1 MRRGSSLSVPFL
13 RRASKSDVTAPERAL
28 DSGYTLD
35 FGARCVLLFL
45 GVALAFAVV
54 ASVDALFFDELLLAE
69 RPPQGGLY
77 FALRTALACM
87 MALLVVGDIYRNRSE
102 ASAFE
107 TVRRGSVSGV
117 LAASIVVILA
127 LASAAL
133 LRLDPVQ
140 FSQLAVEDSVFEW
153 ASAAALFGGSL
164 LLLATV
170 IKLARQ
176 PHGHRRGIF
185 PALLLSGLLFLIAME
200 EISWFQRVFDLHTPP
215 WLMEINH
222 QDEMNLHN
230 IVTDQVE
237 NAYYFGAFIF
247 LVLLPFIADAAPRWR
262 LVERFGDFV
271 PGRFVVVVGAMATAF
286 CYAMWNIL
294 WIQFSVFASVFIL
307 IAYAAAAV
315 RGPTQR
321 SRNVYWR
328 GDRAGGDSGSRARKR
343 IDAGP
348 KVGGYGVQGAVDRHR
363 ASRRCGGSD
372 LAHLAAA

>member
-1 MRRGSSLSVPFL
+1 MRRGSSLSAPFL
-13 RRASKSDVTAPERAL
+13 RRASKSDVTARERAL
-28 DSGYTLD
+28 DSGYTLS
-35 FGARCVLLFL
+35 FGARCVLLFI

-54 ASVDALFFDELLLAE
+54 APVDALFFDQPLLVE

-87 MALLVVGDIYRNRSE
+87 MARLVVGEVYRNRSE

-107 TVRRGSVSGV
+107 TVRRGSVPGI
-117 LAASIVVILA
+117 LTASIVVILA

-200 EISWFQRVFDLHTPP
+200 EISWFQRVFDLHTPV

-247 LVLLPFIADAAPRWR
+247 LVLLPFVADAAPRWR
-262 LVERFGDFV
+262 LVERFANFV
-271 PGRFVVVVGAMATAF
+271 PGRFVVVVGAVATAF

-315 RGPTQR
+315 RGER
-321 SRNVYWR
+321 R
-328 GDRAGGDSGSRARKR
+328 GEAAMF
-343 IDAGP
+343 I
-348 KVGGYGVQGAVDRHR
+348 GA
-363 ASRRCGGSD
+363 AIA
-372 LAHLAAA
+372 LAV